1 MKIRAPLWMLW
12 VLLPLTA
19 LPKSHFVIV
28 GGLGGEP
35 RYSKQWAEY
44 VDNLEETCKKTAGDD
59 SLVHALKGPA
69 ATREAIEAV
78 FAELSRDAAA
88 NDIVAIFLIGHGS
101 FDGHD
106 YKFNIPG
113 RDVTAGQLKKLLD
126 GLPAKDQ
133 LIAIATSSSGA
144 SLELLKAERRIVIT
158 ATKSGM
164 ERTVTMF
171 AEHWV
176 EALRTPEADTNKDEV
191 ITALEAFTYADTKV
205 QDAYKAEKKLAT
217 EHARIEGSLAGNF
230 TLACLGKALAELS
243 DPNLRPLLDKRD
255 DIERRI
261 AALKGRKDEMAA
273 AAYTDELQK
282 LLIELART
290 QNAID
295 QAVGEQEQ

>member
-1 MKIRAPLWMLW
+1 MKIRAALWMLW
-12 VLLPLTA
+12 VLLPVAA

-35 RYSKQWAEY
+35 RYAKQWADY
-44 VDNLEETCKKTAGDD
+44 VDNLEEICRKTAGDD

-69 ATREAIEAV
+69 ATREAIESV
-78 FAELSRDAAA
+78 FAKLSRDAAA

-113 RDVTAGQLKKLLD
+113 RDVTAGQIKKLLD

-176 EALRTPEADTNKDEV
+176 EALRNPEADTNKDEV
-191 ITALEAFTYADTKV
+191 ISALEAFTYADTKV
-205 QDAYKAEKKLAT
+205 QDAYKAEKMLAT
-217 EHARIEGSLAGNF
+217 EHARIEGGSAGNF
-230 TLACLGKALAELS
+230 TLARLGKALAELS

-261 AALKGRKDEMAA
+261 AALKDRKDEMAQ
-273 AAYTDELQK
+273 AAYTAELQK

-295 QAVGEQEQ
+295 EAVGEQEQ

>member
-1 MKIRAPLWMLW
+1 MKIRAALWMLW
-12 VLLPLTA
+12 VLLPVAA

-35 RYSKQWAEY
+35 RYAKQWADY
-44 VDNLEETCKKTAGDD
+44 VDNLEETCRKTAGDN

-69 ATREAIEAV
+69 ATREAIESV

-126 GLPAKDQ
+126 GLPTKDQ

-144 SLELLKAERRIVIT
+144 SLELLKAKRRIVIT

-176 EALRTPEADTNKDEV
+176 EALRNPEADTNKDEV
-191 ITALEAFTYADTKV
+191 ISALEAFTYADTKV
-205 QDAYKAEKKLAT
+205 QDAYKAEKMLAT
-217 EHARIEGSLAGNF
+217 EHARIEGGSAGNF
-230 TLACLGKALAELS
+230 TLARLGKALAELS
-243 DPNLRPLLDKRD
+243 DPNLRPLLDQRD

-261 AALKGRKDEMAA
+261 AALKDRKDEMAQ
-273 AAYTDELQK
+273 AAYTAELQK

-295 QAVGEQEQ
+295 EAVGEQEQ

>member
-1 MKIRAPLWMLW
+1 MKTRTALWILLL
-12 VLLPLTA
+12 LLPVTA
-19 LPKSHFVIV
+19 VAKSRFVIV

-35 RYSKQWAEY
+35 RYAKQWAEY
-44 VDNLEETCKKTAGDD
+44 VDSLEETCRKTAGDD

-69 ATREAIEAV
+69 ATREAIESV
-78 FAELSRDAAA
+78 FAELSRDAAP

-113 RDVTAGQLKKLLD
+113 RDVTAGQLKRLLD
-126 GLPAKDQ
+126 RLPAKDQ

-144 SLELLKAERRIVIT
+144 SLELLKSEHRIVIT

-176 EALRTPEADTNKDEV
+176 EALRNPEADTNKDEI

-205 QDAYKAEKKLAT
+205 QDAYKAEKMLAT
-217 EHARIEGSLAGNF
+217 EHARIEGGLAGNF
-230 TLACLGKALAELS
+230 TLARLGKALVELS

-261 AALKGRKDEMAA
+261 RGRSR
-273 AAYTDELQK
+273 T
-282 LLIELART
+282 ARMRWRRLPT
-290 QNAID
+290 QLSCRSC
-295 QAVGEQEQ
+295 

>member
-1 MKIRAPLWMLW
+1 MKTRAALWMLW
-12 VLLPLTA
+12 VLLPVTA
-19 LPKSHFVIV
+19 VAKSHFVIV

-35 RYSKQWAEY
+35 RYAKQWADY
-44 VDNLEETCKKTAGDD
+44 VDSLEETCRKTAGDD

-69 ATREAIEAV
+69 ATREAIESV
-78 FAELSRDAAA
+78 FAQLSRDSAA

-113 RDVTAGQLKKLLD
+113 RDVTAGQLKRLLD
-126 GLPAKDQ
+126 GLPTKDQ

-176 EALRTPEADTNKDEV
+176 EALRNPEADTNKDEI

-205 QDAYKAEKKLAT
+205 QDAYKAEKMLAT
-217 EHARIEGSLAGNF
+217 EHARIEGGSAGNF
-230 TLACLGKALAELS
+230 TLARLGKALAELS

-261 AALKGRKDEMAA
+261 AALKDRKDEMAEA
-273 AAYTDELQK
+273 DYTAELQK

-295 QAVGEQEQ
+295 AAVGEQEQ

>member
-1 MKIRAPLWMLW
+1 M
-12 VLLPLTA
+12 
-19 LPKSHFVIV
+19 
-28 GGLGGEP
+28 
-35 RYSKQWAEY
+35 
-44 VDNLEETCKKTAGDD
+44 
-59 SLVHALKGPA
+59 
-69 ATREAIEAV
+69 
-78 FAELSRDAAA
+78 
-88 NDIVAIFLIGHGS
+88 AIFLIGHGS

-126 GLPAKDQ
+126 GLPTKDQ

-176 EALRTPEADTNKDEV
+176 EALRNPEADTNKDEI

-205 QDAYKAEKKLAT
+205 QDAYKAEKMLAT
-217 EHARIEGSLAGNF
+217 EHARIEGGLAGNF
-230 TLACLGKALAELS
+230 TLARLGKALVELS

-261 AALKGRKDEMAA
+261 AALKGRKDEMAEA
-273 AAYTDELQK
+273 VYTAELQK

-295 QAVGEQEQ
+295 EAVGEQEQ

>member
-1 MKIRAPLWMLW
+1 MKIRTALWMLW
-12 VLLPLTA
+12 VLVPAAA
-19 LPKSHFVIV
+19 LAKSHFVIV

-35 RYSKQWAEY
+35 RYAKQWEEY
-44 VDNLEETCKKTAGDD
+44 VDSLEKTCKKTVGDD

-69 ATREAIEAV
+69 ATREAIEGV

-88 NDIVAIFLIGHGS
+88 NDIVAVFLIGHGS

-126 GLPAKDQ
+126 GLPTKNQ
-133 LIAIATSSSGA
+133 LIAVATSSSGA

-158 ATKSGM
+158 ATKSGT
-164 ERTVTMF
+164 ERTVTIF

-176 EALRTPEADTNKDEV
+176 EALRNPEADTNKDEL

-205 QDAYKAEKKLAT
+205 QDAYKIEKKLAT
-217 EHARIEGSLAGNF
+217 EHARIEGDMAGNF
-230 TLACLGKALAELS
+230 TLARLGKALAELS
-243 DPNLRPLLDKRD
+243 DPKLRPLLDKRD
-255 DIERRI
+255 GIERRI
-261 AALKGRKDEMAA
+261 AALKARKDAMAQ
-273 AAYTDELQK
+273 AAYTAELQK

-295 QAVGEQEQ
+295 EAIEEQEQ

>member
-1 MKIRAPLWMLW
+1 MKIRAALWMLW
-12 VLLPLTA
+12 VLLPVAA

-35 RYSKQWAEY
+35 RYAKQWADY
-44 VDNLEETCKKTAGDD
+44 VDSLEETCRKTAGDD

-69 ATREAIEAV
+69 ATREAIESV
-78 FAELSRDAAA
+78 FAKLSRDAAA

-126 GLPAKDQ
+126 KLPAKDQ

-176 EALRTPEADTNKDEV
+176 EALRNPEADTNKDEV
-191 ITALEAFTYADTKV
+191 ISALEAFTYTDTKV
-205 QDAYKAEKKLAT
+205 QDAYKAEKMLAT
-217 EHARIEGSLAGNF
+217 EHARIEGGSAGNF
-230 TLACLGKALAELS
+230 TLARLGKALAELS

-261 AALKGRKDEMAA
+261 AALKDRKDEMAQ
-273 AAYTDELQK
+273 AAYTAELQK

-295 QAVGEQEQ
+295 EAVGEQEQ

>member
-1 MKIRAPLWMLW
+1 MKFRAALWMLW
-12 VLLPLTA
+12 FVLPA
-19 LPKSHFVIV
+19 AAVAKSHFVIV

-35 RYSKQWAEY
+35 RYTKQWADY
-44 VDNLEETCKKTAGDD
+44 VDSLEATCRKTAGND

-69 ATREAIEAV
+69 ATKESIEGV
-78 FAELSRDAAA
+78 FAELGRDAAA
-88 NDIVAIFLIGHGS
+88 NDLVAVFLIGHGS
-101 FDGHD
+101 FDGRD

-158 ATKSGM
+158 ATKSGR
-164 ERTVTMF
+164 ERTVTTF

-176 EALRTPEADTNKDEV
+176 EALRNTEADTNKDEV

-205 QDAYKAEKKLAT
+205 QNAYKAEKKLAT
-217 EHARIEGSLAGNF
+217 EHARIEGDLAGNF
-230 TLACLGKALAELS
+230 ALARLGKALAELS
-243 DPNLRPLLDKRD
+243 DPKLRPLLDKRD

-261 AALKGRKDEMAA
+261 ASLKGRKDAMAEA
-273 AAYTDELQK
+273 EYTAELQK

-290 QNAID
+290 QIAID
-295 QAVGEQEQ
+295 EAVGEQEQ